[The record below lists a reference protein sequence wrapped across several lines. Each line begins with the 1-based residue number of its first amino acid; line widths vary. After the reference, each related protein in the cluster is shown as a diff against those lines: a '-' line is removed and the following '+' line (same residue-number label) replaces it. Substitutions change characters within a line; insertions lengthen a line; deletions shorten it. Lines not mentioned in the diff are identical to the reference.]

1 MKRIWKIL
9 VALGIVFV
17 LSGTALSGAALAVNP
32 QLRHLPDVKA
42 AQFHEMWQRIYAR
55 LDGRTE
61 TSVIENDTIAVYEQN
76 DWDTW
81 EEQVEQ
87 IEKHLKDWE
96 KDWEKS
102 HEHLKEDENFAGYQA
117 LKKGDSFQKVREI
130 KVRTGKWQVRI
141 TEDAS
146 VPAVTVVQCDP
157 FEDGQEVIRA
167 KLSGS
172 TLKIYESNLSDDFSS
187 EDWKEKVQEMLEAK
201 EETALPV
208 LEILVPQGFEKIQL
222 EIQNGN
228 FTANG
233 IHADEI
239 ELEGAGSMEFH
250 GCSVREFDVQNVG
263 SLYFQGDISEKAD
276 IKSVS
281 GNIHLLLDGKKEDFC
296 YDMDC
301 VNSTVNLNGTTKNGA
316 VFQLKEGDSSA
327 KKIDIECVVSE
338 VAIAF
343 Q

>member
-9 VALGIVFV
+9 AVVGIVFV

-42 AQFHEMWQRIYAR
+42 AQFHEMWQRICAR

-61 TSVIENDTIAVYEQN
+61 TSVVENETIAVY
-76 DWDTW
+76 
-81 EEQVEQ
+81 
-87 IEKHLKDWE
+87 
-96 KDWEKS
+96 
-102 HEHLKEDENFAGYQA
+102 DENFADYQE
-117 LKKGDSFQKVREI
+117 LKEGDSFQNVRKIE
-130 KVRTGKWQVRI
+130 VRTGKWQMRI

-146 VPAVTVVQCDP
+146 VRAVTVVQCEP
-157 FEDGQEVIRA
+157 FEDGQEVVRA

-172 TLKIYESNLSDDFSS
+172 TLKICESNLSEDFSS
-187 EDWKEKVQEMLEAK
+187 EDWREKVQEMLEAK
-201 EETALPV
+201 EETARPV
-208 LEILVPQGFEKIQL
+208 LEILVPQGMEKIQL
-222 EIQNGN
+222 EIQNGI
-228 FTANG
+228 FMANK
-233 IHADEI
+233 ICVDEI
-239 ELEGAGSMEFH
+239 ELEGAGSIEFR
-250 GCSVREFDVQNVG
+250 GCSVRELDVQNVG

-281 GNIHLLLDGKKEDFC
+281 GNVQLLLDGKKEDFC

-301 VNSTVNLNGTTKNGA
+301 VNSMVNLNGTVKKGA

-338 VAIAF
+338 VAIEF